1 MSVDVAADGDC
12 GAEHGK
18 GGRPR
23 DEDESAGHRAYEF
36 TTKHLPSRDGVEV
49 IDVPADRNS
58 RVTTAAGE
66 IGGWQR
72 WLRGSTVGR
81 L

>member
-1 MSVDVAADGDC
+1 MATA
-12 GAEHGK
+12 
-18 GGRPR
+18 
-23 DEDESAGHRAYEF
+23 
-36 TTKHLPSRDGVEV
+36 LPDGVEA
-49 IDVPADRNS
+49 IYRQTGI
-58 RVTTAAGE
+58 RGVTTAVDE